1 MQWITTYFLENL
13 EFKSHIENGFEKTTV
28 KTTDLTATTST
39 STPYSALK
47 MGRNCETTLEK
58 FREIEFQEDFFQQ
71 KKQEKIIRFH
81 EKKSSK

>member
-47 MGRNCETTLEK
+47 MGRNCATTLEK
-58 FREIEFQEDFFQQ
+58 NWISKGFFPAES
-71 KKQEKIIRFH
+71 KKK
-81 EKKSSK
+81 